1 MTTTDR
7 NISVTG
13 GSAGIGT
20 AIAQKADSLDAE
32 AAGRPTGRTVAYWG
46 AVVSMMLGVFGLVT
60 AEFLPI
66 SLLTPMAAD
75 LGITESL
82 AGQAISTTAILAF
95 AASLLVSSFTR
106 ALNRRHVM
114 MGLSALLVVSNLLV
128 AYAPGYLALLLG
140 RMLLGAALGGFW
152 AMSTAIVMRL
162 VPEPLV
168 PRGLSIMVSGVA
180 AATIFAAPV
189 GSYLGAVIGWRP
201 VFLLAA
207 GLGVL
212 ALAVQFFTLPS
223 LEPRGHGSLSTLLR
237 VARRP
242 RVAAGLLAVL
252 LVFSGHF
259 ALFTYVRPFLENV
272 TGVAIASVSAM
283 LLGFG
288 VANYAGTYFG
298 GFMLERNMR
307 LTMALPPLAIGAI
320 GIVLSSTTGAPW
332 LVGALIAVWGFAFG
346 TVPVAWSNWVAQ
358 TIPDEPESGGG
369 LLVAAI
375 QVAIALGAGGGGMV
389 LSLGGASGVFGLGG
403 MTLITAALLISLRV
417 RQQPEPAASCQ
428 A

>member
-1 MTTTDR
+1 
-7 NISVTG
+7 
-13 GSAGIGT
+13 
-20 AIAQKADSLDAE
+20 
-32 AAGRPTGRTVAYWG
+32 
-46 AVVSMMLGVFGLVT
+46 
-60 AEFLPI
+60 
-66 SLLTPMAAD
+66 
-75 LGITESL
+75 
-82 AGQAISTTAILAF
+82 
-95 AASLLVSSFTR
+95 
-106 ALNRRHVM
+106 
-114 MGLSALLVVSNLLV
+114 
-128 AYAPGYLALLLG
+128 
-140 RMLLGAALGGFW
+140 GGFW

-358 TIPDEPESGGG
+358 TIPGEPESGGG
-369 LLVAAI
+369 LRVAAS
-375 QVAIALGAGGGGMV
+375 QVAVALGAGGGGMV

>member
-1 MTTTDR
+1 M
-7 NISVTG
+7 
-13 GSAGIGT
+13 SASPLHADT
-20 AIAQKADSLDAE
+20 ALGAPA
-32 AAGRPTGRTVAYWG
+32 WG
-46 AVVSMMLGVFGLVT
+46 AVIAMMLGVFGLVT

-75 LGITESL
+75 LHITESL
-82 AGQAISTTAILAF
+82 AGQAISTTAVLAF
-95 AASLLVSSFTR
+95 VASLLVSSVTR
-106 ALNRRHVM
+106 ALDRRHVL
-114 MGLSALLVVSNLLV
+114 MGLSGLLIVSNLLV
-128 AYAPGYLALLLG
+128 AYAPGFLALLLG

-162 VPEPLV
+162 MPEPLI

-189 GSYLGAVIGWRP
+189 GSYLGSVIGWRQ

-212 ALAVQFFTLPS
+212 ALAVQFYTLPS
-223 LEPRGHGSLSTLLR
+223 LPPRGHSGLSTLLR
-237 VARRP
+237 VMRRP
-242 RVAAGLLAVL
+242 RVAVGMLAVL

-259 ALFTYVRPFLENV
+259 ALFTYVRPYLENV
-272 TGVAIASVSAM
+272 TGVAIATVSAM

-298 GFMLERNMR
+298 GFMLERSVR
-307 LTMALPPLAIGAI
+307 LTMALPPLAIGAV
-320 GIVLSSTTGAPW
+320 GIVLGGTAGAPW
-332 LVGALIAVWGFAFG
+332 LVSALIAVWGFAFG

-358 TIPDEPESGGG
+358 TVPDEAESGGG

-375 QVAIALGAGGGGMV
+375 QVAIALGAGGGGLV
-389 LSLGGASGVFGLGG
+389 LSQGGVTGVFGLGG
-403 MTLITAALLISLRV
+403 MTLVAAASLIALWMGRQPRTAADC
-417 RQQPEPAASCQ
+417 PA
-428 A
+428 

>member
-1 MTTTDR
+1 MNSLQTRTH
-7 NISVTG
+7 TG
-13 GSAGIGT
+13 
-20 AIAQKADSLDAE
+20 LDAP
-32 AAGRPTGRTVAYWG
+32 AWG
-46 AVVSMMLGVFGLVT
+46 AVISMMLGVFGLVT

-75 LGITESL
+75 LHITESL
-82 AGQAISTTAILAF
+82 AGQAISTTAVLAF
-95 AASLLVSSFTR
+95 FASLLVSSITR
-106 ALNRRHVM
+106 TLDRRHVL
-114 MGLSALLVVSNLLV
+114 MGLSGLLIVSNLLV
-128 AYAPGYLALLLG
+128 AYAPGFLALLLG

-162 VPEPLV
+162 MPEPLI

-189 GSYLGAVIGWRP
+189 GSYLGSVIGWRQ

-207 GLGVL
+207 VLGAL

-223 LEPRGHGSLSTLLR
+223 LAPRGHSSLSTLLR
-237 VARRP
+237 VMRRP
-242 RVAAGLLAVL
+242 GVAAGMLAVL

-259 ALFTYVRPFLENV
+259 ALFTYVRPYLENV
-272 TGVAIASVSAM
+272 TGAAITTVSAI

-298 GFMLERNMR
+298 GFMLERNVR
-307 LTMALPPLAIGAI
+307 LTMALPPLMIGAI
-320 GIVLSSTTGAPW
+320 GIVLGGTAGAPW
-332 LVGALIAVWGFAFG
+332 LVSILIAVWGFAFG

-358 TIPDEPESGGG
+358 TVPEEAESGGG

-375 QVAIALGAGGGGMV
+375 QVAIALGAAGGGVV
-389 LSLGGASGVFGLGG
+389 LSQGGAAGVFDLGG
-403 MTLITAALLISLRV
+403 MTLIAAALLISLRMG
-417 RQQPEPAASCQ
+417 RQPGSAANCPT
-428 A
+428 

>member
-1 MTTTDR
+1 MSASPIHAD
-7 NISVTG
+7 TG
-13 GSAGIGT
+13 LGAP
-20 AIAQKADSLDAE
+20 A
-32 AAGRPTGRTVAYWG
+32 WG
-46 AVVSMMLGVFGLVT
+46 AVIAMMLGVFGLVT

-75 LGITESL
+75 LHISESL
-82 AGQAISTTAILAF
+82 AGQAISTTAVLAF
-95 AASLLVSSFTR
+95 IASLLVSSVTR
-106 ALNRRHVM
+106 ALDRRHVL
-114 MGLSALLVVSNLLV
+114 MGLSGLLIVSNLLV
-128 AYAPGYLALLLG
+128 AYAPGFLALLLG

-162 VPEPLV
+162 MPEPLI

-189 GSYLGAVIGWRP
+189 GSYLGSVIGWRQ

-212 ALAVQFFTLPS
+212 ALAVQFYTLPS
-223 LEPRGHGSLSTLLR
+223 LPPRGHGSLSTLLR
-237 VARRP
+237 VMRRP
-242 RVAAGLLAVL
+242 RVAVGMLAVL

-259 ALFTYVRPFLENV
+259 ALFTYVRPYLENV
-272 TGVAIASVSAM
+272 TGVAITTVSAM

-298 GFMLERNMR
+298 GFMLERNVR
-307 LTMALPPLAIGAI
+307 LTMALPPLAIGAV
-320 GIVLSSTTGAPW
+320 GIVLGGTAGAPW
-332 LVGALIAVWGFAFG
+332 LVSALIAVWGFAFG

-358 TIPDEPESGGG
+358 TVPDEAESGGG

-375 QVAIALGAGGGGMV
+375 QVAIALGAGGGGLV
-389 LSLGGASGVFGLGG
+389 LSQGGVTGVFGLGG
-403 MTLITAALLISLRV
+403 MTLVAAALLIALWMG
-417 RQQPEPAASCQ
+417 RQPRTAADCPV
-428 A
+428 